1 MQKTLKTLQDE
12 PLPDMP
18 YDAPFSGENKEVTI
32 GQKIEARN
40 GLHSHETPQQGQDGQ
55 GKTSQNIVVMKWL
68 QKLDQRSSEML
79 QYIVGVYPNPITR
92 KQLGIKMGISVKGG
106 HFHRILQKLRR
117 NHLVDINF
125 AADEVRA
132 KDELF
137 G

>member
-1 MQKTLKTLQDE
+1 MQDE
-12 PLPDMP
+12 PLPDIP
-18 YDAPFSGENKEVTI
+18 YDASFSGENTEEKI

-40 GLHSHETPQQGQDGQ
+40 DLLSQETPQQVQNSH
-55 GKTSQNIVVMKWL
+55 GKTSQNIFVMKWL

-92 KQLGIKMGISVKGG
+92 KELGIKMGISVKGG

-125 AADEVRA
+125 AKDEVRA